1 MRREVETL
9 IAAYNQA
16 GNFINEPRPANL
28 ATNPYDNSDA
38 TPDDLLPSLSGT
50 RIGDYRIEREI
61 GRGGMG
67 AVYLAVRA
75 DNTFQKRVAIKIVKH
90 GMDTDFILRRFRRE
104 RQILATLSHPNIAAL
119 LDGGST
125 DDGLPYYVMEYVEGL
140 PINYFCDERKL
151 ALVERLKLVQQICAA
166 IAYAHDKQIVHRDI
180 KPGNILVTNDGTVKL
195 LDFGIAKLLSAHLA
209 ADTVGETATAVRL
222 MTPEYASPEQV
233 RGLPVTPASDLYSL
247 GMLLYELLMGRRPYR
262 LQSYAPHEI
271 ARVICEED
279 PPRPSEVIST
289 AGKIHYAAERATTPE
304 MLRSDLTG
312 NLDNIILKTLRK
324 DAQYRYAT
332 AAELST
338 DITRYLAGEQI
349 SAPYLFTPLAL
360 TPELMTET
368 LTARSIAVLPL
379 QVAHAIRRADTTGD
393 GYLGVGIADAL
404 TTQLTHIRGLVV
416 RPTGSVLRFLDG

>member
-75 DNTFQKRVAIKIVKH
+75 DNTFQKRVAIKIVKR

>member
-50 RIGDYRIEREI
+50 RIDAYRIEREI

-75 DNTFQKRVAIKIVKH
+75 DNTFQKRVAIKIVKR

-195 LDFGIAKLLSAHLA
+195 LDFGIAKLLSADLA

-233 RGLPVTPASDLYSL
+233 RGLPVTPASDVYSL